1 MRTLLRRV
9 GGPVPLRHWV
19 TLAVV
24 FTVSYVWW
32 RWTTRMWT
40 GDALYYTAMT
50 YHYAGHSLQES
61 IRLTGVYFHDPK
73 IGRLHLGFDN
83 PRVAPLIYPRVVY
96 PAMSVPF
103 VMLFGGAGMYVVPL
117 LSAIFTAWGLTRL
130 FARLFPAEVALAV
143 AGLFLLSTAFRSYGA
158 GLFTEAPTLAFVTA
172 LLLLLPIGGRRFG
185 PAAAAGCALLLV
197 AITFCR
203 QSAPVLVSAVCAACL
218 WTAIRQ
224 RSLRGNP
231 WTPAVLVLLP
241 VGLAATA
248 VLQWWA
254 PYDVLWWY
262 AHINHEPSVRVALHH
277 LPRHFWH
284 NTVADSR
291 RYFKTDAAMMI
302 LWVGALVSC
311 LTAFRSE
318 RTALFLGALVPSAV
332 VTTLNGVPSSFRYYV
347 PMYPILLLAAA
358 GLVHQVAVRRG
369 PAVPVPPPA
378 RPARELAGTAAAPG
392 PGR

>member
-1 MRTLLRRV
+1 MRALLRRA
-9 GGPVPLRHWV
+9 GRPVPLRHWV

-32 RWTTRMWT
+32 RWTTPMWT

-50 YHYAGHSLQES
+50 YHYAGHSLEES

-73 IGRLHLGFDN
+73 IERLHLGFDN

-103 VMLFGGAGMYVVPL
+103 VMLIGGAGMYVVPL

-130 FARLFPAEVALAV
+130 LTRLFRAEIALAV
-143 AGLFLLSTAFRSYGA
+143 VGLFLLSTAFRTFGA

-185 PAAAAGCALLLV
+185 PAAAAACALLLV

-203 QSAPVLVSAVCAACL
+203 QSAPVLVSAVCAAWV
-218 WTAIRQ
+218 WTVVRR
-224 RSLRGNP
+224 RSLRRNP
-231 WTPAVLVLLP
+231 WTPVVLVLLP

-277 LPRHFWH
+277 LPQHFWH

-291 RYFKTDAAMMI
+291 RYLKTDAAIMI
-302 LWVGALVSC
+302 LWLGALVSC

-318 RTALFLGALVPSAV
+318 RTALFLGALGPSAV
-332 VTTLNGVPSSFRYYV
+332 LTTLNGVPSEFRYYV

-358 GLVHQVAVRRG
+358 GLLHQVTARR
-369 PAVPVPPPA
+369 AAVPPPPA
-378 RPARELAGTAAAPG
+378 TQPARETLTEPAGVPG
-392 PGR
+392 